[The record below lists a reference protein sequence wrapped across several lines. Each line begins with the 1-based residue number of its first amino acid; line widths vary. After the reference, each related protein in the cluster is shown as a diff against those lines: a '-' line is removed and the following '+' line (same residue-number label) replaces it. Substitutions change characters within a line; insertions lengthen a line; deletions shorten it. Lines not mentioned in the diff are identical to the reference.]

1 MQGFLKPKHI
11 LPWLSAFLLASAFA
25 VLFGLG
31 LFGHADAASGHRT
44 VQRPEGS
51 WLVTEI
57 TTSGPPTPT
66 IQALF
71 TYDTGGGVVETDQL
85 DFNPKALISPEH
97 GAWKSTGGNQFV
109 AHLIDFHFDSKGN
122 PAGTLQEQETNTLSE
137 NGNTYTGSA
146 TFQQFD
152 VNGKQIT
159 SGSFSIHATRIH
171 AES

>member
-11 LPWLSAFLLASAFA
+11 HPRLSALLLASALT

-31 LFGHADAASGHRT
+31 LFGHADAASCHKG
-44 VQRPEGS
+44 PEGS

-71 TYDTGGGVVETDQL
+71 TYDSGGGVVETDQL
-85 DFNPKALISPEH
+85 DFNPNALISPEH
-97 GAWKSTGGNQFV
+97 GAWKSTGENQFV

-122 PAGTLQEQETNTLSE
+122 PAGTLQEQETNMLSE
-137 NGNTYTGSA
+137 DGNTYTGSA

-152 VNGKQIT
+152 VNGKQIA
-159 SGSFSIHATRIH
+159 SGSFSIHATRIC
-171 AES
+171 AKS